1 MNASLTDAAG
11 GMNGDGKV
19 VIIGG
24 GVAGLSCGCYL
35 QMNGYHTEILEMN
48 RDPGGLCVAW
58 DRGPYVFD
66 GCLRWLTGTHPSS
79 MFHKMWTELG
89 VLQGRKLFNHG
100 EFYRIEGHDGKHA
113 SLPANLDGLEREL
126 IRIAPEDEGRIR
138 KLIRLARRCAP
149 LDPPERPLE
158 LLSLRQKMHLFLRF
172 APILLLIP
180 RWKDRGVVDYIN
192 TFQNP
197 FLREVLASLA
207 GDPRMSA
214 IVLIMVIAIRCGPN
228 AGFISGGS
236 RGLSEAIARRYTKLG
251 GMIHYDTS
259 AEEISIE
266 QDRATAVRCSNG
278 KVFPAGTVISCADG
292 YTTLFK
298 WLRGRYLN
306 KHIRYAYDK
315 GEVFPGLIQVSL
327 GVGAEFPEAPP
338 SFLLGLKNPL
348 RPDDKTVV
356 DRFEVAVFGS
366 DSEFCPAG
374 KSVFLVRFC
383 TEYDFWTNLKARS
396 LADYKKAKA
405 HLLRDVIEA
414 LDARFPGLS
423 KHVEQTDICS
433 PASYERWTG
442 NWKGSYQGWLPT
454 PGIIGRRL
462 PRRVP
467 GLSNFYMAGH
477 WVEPG
482 GGLPPA
488 ALSGRYV
495 AQIICERDGKRFVS
509 SAA

>member
-1 MNASLTDAAG
+1 
-11 GMNGDGKV
+11 
-19 VIIGG
+19 
-24 GVAGLSCGCYL
+24 
-35 QMNGYHTEILEMN
+35 
-48 RDPGGLCVAW
+48 
-58 DRGPYVFD
+58 
-66 GCLRWLTGTHPSS
+66 
-79 MFHKMWTELG
+79 
-89 VLQGRKLFNHG
+89 
-100 EFYRIEGHDGKHA
+100 
-113 SLPANLDGLEREL
+113 LPADLEAFQREL
-126 IRIAPEDEGRIR
+126 IRIAPEDSPRIQNLV
-138 KLIRLARRCAP
+138 KLARRFAP
-149 LDPPERPLE
+149 LDPPEHPLE
-158 LLSLRQKMHLFLRF
+158 LLSLRQKLHLLFRY
-172 APILLLIP
+172 APILPLIP
-180 RWKDRGVVDYIN
+180 KWKNKGVVDYIN

-251 GMIHYDTS
+251 GVIHYDTS
-259 AEEISIE
+259 AEEITIE
-266 QDRATAVRCSNG
+266 RDRATAVRCSNG

-298 WLRGRYLN
+298 WLQGRYVDRQ
-306 KHIRYAYDK
+306 IRYAYNK
-315 GEVFPGLIQVSL
+315 AEVFPGLIQVSL
-327 GVGAEFPEAPP
+327 GVGAEFPQAPQ
-338 SFLLGLKNPL
+338 SLSLALKQPL
-348 RPDDKTVV
+348 RPDEKNVV
-356 DRFEVAVFGS
+356 DRFEVAVFGP

-383 TEYDFWTNLKARS
+383 TEYDFWTKLKTRN
-396 LADYKKAKA
+396 LADYKKAKV
-405 HLLRDVIEA
+405 HLLQDVIDA
-414 LDARFPGLS
+414 LDARFPGLAS
-423 KHVEQTDICS
+423 HVEHTDICS

-495 AQIICERDGKRFVS
+495 AQIICERDGKKFVS